1 MTAGDL
7 HMYTLFTDTDCDIT
21 PEIAARYGYKLISMP
36 YTIEGQQVFPYVDF
50 KDFDYKEFYNRL
62 RKGVIPTTSAL
73 SPTEYVNYFEPEF
86 KAGHDILYVH
96 FSAAMTATFNSMR
109 LALEELAEKYP
120 ERKLY
125 QIDTKG
131 ITLGSYN
138 ICLEIGEMY
147 KNGASI
153 EDIQKWADVEI
164 DKTAFYFYAD
174 DLKFFGRSG
183 RVSGFAAFF
192 GNIIGLKPIIFIDTD
207 GKMKTKDKCRGR
219 KQALQKLLNYV
230 IDLEEDITKHRVT
243 IAHTDAL
250 EIAEEFGEMMKKQ
263 FGEDLKIEYEVVNP
277 TAGSH
282 CGPNAMGVTFH
293 AKHR

>member
-1 MTAGDL
+1 
-7 HMYTLFTDTDCDIT
+7 MYTLFTDTDCDIT

-50 KDFDYKEFYNRL
+50 EKFDYQEFYNRL

-73 SPTEYVNYFEPEF
+73 SPVEYVNYFEPEF
-86 KAGHDILYVH
+86 KAGRDILYVH

-131 ITLGSYN
+131 ITLGSYS
-138 ICLEIGEMY
+138 ICLSIGELY

-153 EDIQKWADVEI
+153 EEIQAWADKEI

-174 DLKFFGRSG
+174 DLKFFGKSG

-219 KQALQKLLNYV
+219 KQALQTLLQYV
-230 IDLEEDITKHRVT
+230 IDLEEDIKEHRVV

-250 EIAEEFGEMMKKQ
+250 PIAEEFGKMMKDY
-263 FGEDLKIEYEVVNP
+263 FGQDLEIEYEVVNP

>member
-1 MTAGDL
+1 
-7 HMYTLFTDTDCDIT
+7 MYTLFTDTDTDIT
-21 PEIAARYGYKLISMP
+21 PEIAAKYGYKLISMP
-36 YTIEGQQVFPYVDF
+36 YTIDGKQIFPYVDF
-50 KDFDYKEFYNRL
+50 EKFDYKEFYNSL
-62 RKGVIPTTSAL
+62 RKGTLPITSAL
-73 SPTEYVNYFEPEF
+73 SPVEYINYFEPEF

-96 FSAAMTATFNSMR
+96 FSAAMSATFNSMR

-120 ERKLY
+120 ERKVY
-125 QIDTKG
+125 TVDTKG
-131 ITLGSYN
+131 ITLGSYS
-138 ICLEIGEMY
+138 ICLSIGEMY

-153 EDIQKWADVEI
+153 EEIQAWAAKEV

-174 DLKFFGRSG
+174 DLKFFAKSG

-192 GNIIGLKPIIFIDTD
+192 GNIIGLKPIIYIGED
-207 GKMKTKDKCRGR
+207 GKMATKDKCRGR
-219 KQALQKLLNYV
+219 KQTLQKLLNYV
-230 IDLEEDITKHRVT
+230 IDLEEDIKKHRVV

-250 EIAEEFGEMMKKQ
+250 EIAEEFGKMMKDH
-263 FGEDLKIEYEVVNP
+263 FGEDLEIEYEVVNP

>member
-1 MTAGDL
+1 
-7 HMYTLFTDTDCDIT
+7 MYTLFTDTDCDIT
-21 PEIAARYGYKLISMP
+21 PEIAKRYGYKLISMP
-36 YTIEGQQVFPYVDF
+36 YTIEGKQVFPYVDF
-50 KDFDYKEFYNRL
+50 KDFEYKEFYNRL
-62 RKGVIPTTSAL
+62 RKGVVPTTSAL
-73 SPTEYVNYFEPEF
+73 SPVEYINYFEPEF
-86 KAGHDILYVH
+86 KAGRDILYVH

-109 LALEELAEKYP
+109 LALEELKEKYP

-125 QIDTKG
+125 DIDTKG

-138 ICLEIGEMY
+138 ICLSIGELY

-153 EDIQKWADVEI
+153 EEIQAWADREI
-164 DKTAFYFYAD
+164 DRTAFYFYAD
-174 DLKFFGRSG
+174 DLKFFGKSG

-230 IDLEEDITKHRVT
+230 IDLEDDIKNHRVI

-250 EIAEEFGEMMKKQ
+250 PIAEEFGDMMKDY

-282 CGPNAMGVTFH
+282 CGPNAIGVSFH

>member
-1 MTAGDL
+1 MANQK
-7 HMYTLFTDTDCDIT
+7 YVIYTDTDCDIT
-21 PEIAARYGYKLISMP
+21 PEIAKRYGYKLISMP
-36 YTIEGQQVFPYVDF
+36 YTIDGKEIKPYVDF
-50 KDFDYKEFYNRL
+50 EEFDYKTFYNQL
-62 RKGVIPTTSAL
+62 RAGTLPTTSAL
-73 SPTEYVNYFEPEF
+73 SPVEYMEYFEEDF
-86 KAGHDILYVH
+86 KAGKDILYVH

-109 LALEELAEKYP
+109 LALEELYEKYP

-125 QIDTKG
+125 EVDTKG
-131 ITLGSYN
+131 ITLGSYA
-138 ICLEIGEMY
+138 ICLEIGELY

-153 EDIQKWADVEI
+153 EEIQAWAAENI

-174 DLKFFGRSG
+174 DLKFFHKSG

-192 GNIIGLKPIIFIDTD
+192 GGMVGIKPIIFIDESGT
-207 GKMKTKDKCRGR
+207 MKTKSKGRGR
-219 KQALQKLLNYV
+219 NGALEKLLGYV
-230 IDLEEDITKHRVT
+230 IELEDDIKNHRVV

-250 EIAEEFGEMMKKQ
+250 EIAEQFGAMLKKQ
-263 FGEDLKIEYEVVNP
+263 FGEDLNIEYEVVNP

>member
-1 MTAGDL
+1 
-7 HMYTLFTDTDCDIT
+7 MYTLFTDTDCDIT

-36 YTIEGQQVFPYVDF
+36 YTIEGEQVSPYVSF
-50 KDFDYKEFYNRL
+50 KEFNYKEFYNRL

-73 SPTEYVNYFEPEF
+73 SPVEYIDYFEPEF
-86 KAGHDILYVH
+86 KEGRDILYVH

-109 LALEELAEKYP
+109 LALEELKEKYP
-120 ERKLY
+120 ERKVY
-125 QIDTKG
+125 TIDTKG

-138 ICLEIGEMY
+138 ICLTIGEMY

-153 EDIQKWADVEI
+153 EEIQAWADKEI

-219 KQALQKLLNYV
+219 KQALQRLLEYV
-230 IDLEEDITKHRVT
+230 IELEDDIKNHRVV

-250 EIAEEFGEMMKKQ
+250 EIAEEFGAMMKKQ
-263 FGEDLKIEYEVVNP
+263 FGDDLNIEYEVVNP

-293 AKHR
+293 SKHR

>member
-1 MTAGDL
+1 
-7 HMYTLFTDTDCDIT
+7 MYTLFTDTDCDIT

-36 YTIEGQQVFPYVDF
+36 YTIEGEQVFPYVSF
-50 KDFDYKEFYNRL
+50 KEFDYKEFYNRL

-73 SPTEYVNYFEPEF
+73 SPVEYINYFEPEF
-86 KAGHDILYVH
+86 KAGRDILYVH

-120 ERKLY
+120 DRKLY

-131 ITLGSYN
+131 ITLGSYS
-138 ICLEIGEMY
+138 ICLSIGEMY

-153 EDIQKWADVEI
+153 EEIQAWADREI

-174 DLKFFGRSG
+174 DLKFFGKSG

-219 KQALQKLLNYV
+219 KQALQTLLQSV
-230 IDLEEDITKHRVT
+230 IDLQEDIKAHRVV

-250 EIAEEFGEMMKKQ
+250 PIAEEFGNMMKDY
-263 FGEDLKIEYEVVNP
+263 FGQDLEIEYEVVNP

>member
-1 MTAGDL
+1 
-7 HMYTLFTDTDCDIT
+7 MYTLFTDTDCDIT
-21 PEIAARYGYKLISMP
+21 PEIAALYGYKLISMP
-36 YTIEGQQVFPYVDF
+36 YTIEGKQIFPYVDF
-50 KDFDYKEFYNRL
+50 EKFDYKEFYNLL
-62 RKGVIPTTSAL
+62 RKGIIPTTSAL
-73 SPTEYVNYFEPEF
+73 SPIEYINYFEPEF
-86 KAGHDILYVH
+86 KAGRDILYVH
-96 FSAAMTATFNSMR
+96 FSAAMSATFNSMR
-109 LALEELAEKYP
+109 LALEELKEKYP
-120 ERKLY
+120 DRHVY
-125 QIDTKG
+125 TVDTKG

-138 ICLEIGEMY
+138 ICHYIGEMY

-153 EDIQKWADVEI
+153 EEIQKWASVEV

-174 DLKFFGRSG
+174 DLKFFGKSG

-192 GNIIGLKPIIFIDTD
+192 GNVIGLKPIIFIGND
-207 GKMKTKDKCRGR
+207 GKMTTKDKCRGR
-219 KQALQKLLNYV
+219 KNALQKLLEYV
-230 IDLEEDITKHRVT
+230 INLEEDIKNYRVT

-263 FGEDLKIEYEVVNP
+263 FGDDLKIEYEVVNP

>member
-1 MTAGDL
+1 
-7 HMYTLFTDTDCDIT
+7 MYTLFTDTDCDIT

-50 KDFDYKEFYNRL
+50 DKFEYHEFYDRL
-62 RKGVIPTTSAL
+62 RKGVIPTTSAV
-73 SPTEYVNYFEPEF
+73 SPVEYINYFEPEF
-86 KAGHDILYVH
+86 KAGRDILYVH

-131 ITLGSYN
+131 ITLGSYS
-138 ICLEIGEMY
+138 ICLSIGELY

-153 EDIQKWADVEI
+153 EEIQAWADREI

-174 DLKFFGRSG
+174 DLKFFGKSG

-219 KQALQKLLNYV
+219 KQALQTLLQYV
-230 IDLEEDITKHRVT
+230 IDLEEDIKEHRVV

-250 EIAEEFGEMMKKQ
+250 PIAEEFGAMMKKH
-263 FGEDLKIEYEVVNP
+263 FGEDLEIEYEVVNP

-282 CGPNAMGVTFH
+282 CGPNAMGVAFH

>member
-1 MTAGDL
+1 MLRGNNMNYDDL
-7 HMYTLFTDTDCDIT
+7 KNFYSKDKKEYDLYHNLEFLKWFNNILKNGYTSYLN
-21 PEIAARYGYKLISMP
+21 L
-36 YTIEGQQVFPYVDF
+36 
-50 KDFDYKEFYNRL
+50 
-62 RKGVIPTTSAL
+62 SAL
-73 SPTEYVNYFEPEF
+73 QSFINKLSMWYEY
-86 KAGHDILYVH
+86 
-96 FSAAMTATFNSMR
+96 
-109 LALEELAEKYP
+109 KYP
-120 ERKLY
+120 ERKFY
-125 QIDTKG
+125 EIDTKG
-131 ITLGSYN
+131 ITLGSYS
-138 ICLEIGEMY
+138 ICLSIGEMY

-153 EDIQKWADVEI
+153 EEIQAWADREI

-174 DLKFFGRSG
+174 DLKFFGKSG

-219 KQALQKLLNYV
+219 KQALQTLLQYV
-230 IDLEEDITKHRVT
+230 IDLQEDIKAHRVV

-250 EIAEEFGEMMKKQ
+250 PIAEEFGNMMKDY
-263 FGEDLKIEYEVVNP
+263 FGQDLEIEYEVVNP

>member
-1 MTAGDL
+1 
-7 HMYTLFTDTDCDIT
+7 MYTLYTDTDTDIT
-21 PEIAARYGYKLISMP
+21 PEVAARYGYKLISMP
-36 YTIEGQQVFPYVDF
+36 YTIDGQEIRPYVDF
-50 KDFDYKEFYNRL
+50 KEFDYKTFYNKL
-62 RKGVIPTTSAL
+62 RAGTIPTTSAL
-73 SPTEYVNYFEPEF
+73 SPVEYINYFEPEF
-86 KAGHDILYVH
+86 AAGNDILYVH
-96 FSAAMTATFNSMR
+96 FSAAMSATFNSLR
-109 LALEELAEKYP
+109 LAMEELSEKYP
-120 ERKLY
+120 ERKLTL
-125 QIDTKG
+125 IDTKG
-131 ITLGSYN
+131 ITLGSYS
-138 ICLEIGEMY
+138 ICLSIGELY

-153 EDIQKWADVEI
+153 EEIQAWADKEI

-174 DLKFFGRSG
+174 DLKFFGKSG

-219 KQALQKLLNYV
+219 KQALQTLLQYV
-230 IDLEEDITKHRVT
+230 IDLEDNIKEHRVV

-250 EIAEEFGEMMKKQ
+250 PIAEEFGKMMKDY
-263 FGEDLKIEYEVVNP
+263 FGQDLEIEYEVVNP

>member
-1 MTAGDL
+1 
-7 HMYTLFTDTDCDIT
+7 
-21 PEIAARYGYKLISMP
+21 MP

-86 KAGHDILYVH
+86 KAGNDILYVH

-153 EDIQKWADVEI
+153 EEIQKWADVEI

>member
-1 MTAGDL
+1 
-7 HMYTLFTDTDCDIT
+7 MYTLFTDTDCDIT

-36 YTIEGQQVFPYVDF
+36 YTIEGEQIFPYVSF
-50 KDFDYKEFYNRL
+50 KEFDYKAFYNRL

-73 SPTEYVNYFEPEF
+73 SPVEYVNYFEPEF
-86 KAGHDILYVH
+86 KAGRDILYVH

-109 LALEELAEKYP
+109 LALEELAETYP

-153 EDIQKWADVEI
+153 EDIQKWAEVEI

-174 DLKFFGRSG
+174 DLKFFGKSG

-192 GNIIGLKPIIFIDTD
+192 GNVIGLKPIIYIGND
-207 GKMKTKDKCRGR
+207 GKMTTKDKCRGR
-219 KQALQKLLNYV
+219 KNALQKLLQYV
-230 IDLEEDITKHRVT
+230 IDLEEDIKDHRVT

-250 EIAEEFGEMMKKQ
+250 EIAEEFGNMMKAH
-263 FGEDLKIEYEVVNP
+263 FGDDLKIEYEVVNP

-282 CGPNAMGVTFH
+282 CGPNAMGVSFH

>member
-1 MTAGDL
+1 
-7 HMYTLFTDTDCDIT
+7 MYTLFTDTDCDIT
-21 PEIAARYGYKLISMP
+21 PEIAEHYGYKLISMP
-36 YTIEGQQVFPYVDF
+36 YTIEGEQVFPYVSF
-50 KDFDYKEFYNRL
+50 KEFNYKEFYNRL

-73 SPTEYVNYFEPEF
+73 SPVEYINYFEPEF
-86 KAGHDILYVH
+86 KAGRDILYVH

-120 ERKLY
+120 DRKLY

-131 ITLGSYN
+131 ITLGSYS
-138 ICLEIGEMY
+138 ICLSIGELY
-147 KNGASI
+147 KKGASV
-153 EDIQKWADVEI
+153 EEIQAWADKEI

-174 DLKFFGRSG
+174 DLKFFGKSG

-219 KQALQKLLNYV
+219 KQALQKLLQYV
-230 IDLEEDITKHRVT
+230 IDLQDDIKNHRVV

-250 EIAEEFGEMMKKQ
+250 PIAEEFGKMMKDY
-263 FGEDLKIEYEVVNP
+263 FGQDLEIEYEVVNP

>member
-1 MTAGDL
+1 
-7 HMYTLFTDTDCDIT
+7 MYTLFTDTDCDIT

-50 KDFDYKEFYNRL
+50 DKFEWHEFYDRL

-73 SPTEYVNYFEPEF
+73 SPVEYINYFEPEF
-86 KAGHDILYVH
+86 KAGRDILYVH

-120 ERKLY
+120 DRKVY

-131 ITLGSYN
+131 ITLGSYS
-138 ICLEIGEMY
+138 ICLSIGEMY

-153 EDIQKWADVEI
+153 EEIQAWADKEI

-174 DLKFFGRSG
+174 DLKFFGKSG

-219 KQALQKLLNYV
+219 KQALQTLLQYV
-230 IDLEEDITKHRVT
+230 IDLEEDIKGHRVV

-250 EIAEEFGEMMKKQ
+250 PIAEEFGKMMKDY
-263 FGEDLKIEYEVVNP
+263 FGQDLEIEYEVVNP

>member
-1 MTAGDL
+1 
-7 HMYTLFTDTDCDIT
+7 MYTLFTDTDCDIT

-36 YTIEGQQVFPYVDF
+36 YTIEGEQVFPYVSF
-50 KDFDYKEFYNRL
+50 KEFDYKAFYNRL

-73 SPTEYVNYFEPEF
+73 SPVEYVNYFEPEF
-86 KAGHDILYVH
+86 KAGRDILYVH

-153 EDIQKWADVEI
+153 EDIQKWAEVEI

-174 DLKFFGRSG
+174 DLKFFGKSG

-192 GNIIGLKPIIFIDTD
+192 GNVIGLKPIIYIGND
-207 GKMKTKDKCRGR
+207 GKMTTKDKCRGR
-219 KQALQKLLNYV
+219 KNALQKLLQYV
-230 IDLEEDITKHRVT
+230 IDLEEDIKDHRVT

-250 EIAEEFGEMMKKQ
+250 EIAEEFGNMMKAH
-263 FGEDLKIEYEVVNP
+263 FGDDLKIEYEVVNP

-282 CGPNAMGVTFH
+282 CGPNAMGVSFH
-293 AKHR
+293 TKHR

>member
-1 MTAGDL
+1 
-7 HMYTLFTDTDCDIT
+7 MYTLFTDTDCDIT
-21 PEIAARYGYKLISMP
+21 PEIAALYGYKLISMP
-36 YTIEGQQVFPYVDF
+36 YTIEGKQIFPYVDF
-50 KDFDYKEFYNRL
+50 EKFDYKEFYNLL

-73 SPTEYVNYFEPEF
+73 SPIEYINYFEPEF
-86 KAGHDILYVH
+86 KAGRDILYVH
-96 FSAAMTATFNSMR
+96 FSAAMSATFNSMR
-109 LALEELAEKYP
+109 LALEELKEKYP
-120 ERKLY
+120 DRHVY
-125 QIDTKG
+125 TVDTKG

-138 ICLEIGEMY
+138 ICHYIGEMY

-153 EDIQKWADVEI
+153 EEIQKWASVEV

-174 DLKFFGRSG
+174 DLKFFGKSG

-192 GNIIGLKPIIFIDTD
+192 GNVIGLKPIIFIGND
-207 GKMKTKDKCRGR
+207 GKMTTKDKCRGR
-219 KQALQKLLNYV
+219 KNALQKLLEYV
-230 IDLEEDITKHRVT
+230 INLEEDIKNYRVT

-263 FGEDLKIEYEVVNP
+263 FGDDLKIEYEVVNP

>member
-1 MTAGDL
+1 
-7 HMYTLFTDTDCDIT
+7 MYTLFTDTDCDIT
-21 PEIAARYGYKLISMP
+21 PEIAAKYGYKLISMP

-50 KDFDYKEFYNRL
+50 KEFDYKTFYNKL
-62 RKGVIPTTSAL
+62 RSGVIPTTSAL
-73 SPTEYVNYFEPEF
+73 SPVEYINYFEPEF
-86 KAGHDILYVH
+86 AAGRDILYVH
-96 FSAAMTATFNSMR
+96 FSAAMSATFNSMR

-120 ERKLY
+120 DRKVY
-125 QIDTKG
+125 TVDTKG

-138 ICLEIGEMY
+138 ICHYIGEMY

-153 EDIQKWADVEI
+153 EEIQKWAEVEV

-174 DLKFFGRSG
+174 DLKFFGKSG

-192 GNIIGLKPIIFIDTD
+192 GNVIGLKPIIFIGND
-207 GKMKTKDKCRGR
+207 GKMTTKDKCRGR
-219 KQALQKLLNYV
+219 KNALAKLLDYV
-230 IDLEEDITKHRVT
+230 IDLEEDIKNYRVT

-250 EIAEEFGEMMKKQ
+250 EIAEEFGNMMKAH

>member
-1 MTAGDL
+1 
-7 HMYTLFTDTDCDIT
+7 MYTLFTDTDCDIT

-50 KDFDYKEFYNRL
+50 DKFEWHEFYDRL

-73 SPTEYVNYFEPEF
+73 SPVEYVNYFEPEF
-86 KAGHDILYVH
+86 KAGRDILYVH

-120 ERKLY
+120 DRKVY

-131 ITLGSYN
+131 ITLGSYS
-138 ICLEIGEMY
+138 ICLSIGEMY

-153 EDIQKWADVEI
+153 EEIQAWADKEI

-174 DLKFFGRSG
+174 DLKFFGKSG

-219 KQALQKLLNYV
+219 KQALQTLLNYV
-230 IDLEEDITKHRVT
+230 IDLEEDIKEHRVV

-250 EIAEEFGEMMKKQ
+250 PIAEEFGNMMKGY
-263 FGEDLKIEYEVVNP
+263 FGQDLEIEYEVVNP

>member
-1 MTAGDL
+1 
-7 HMYTLFTDTDCDIT
+7 MYTLFTDTDCDIT

-36 YTIEGQQVFPYVDF
+36 YTIEGEQVFPYVSF
-50 KDFDYKEFYNRL
+50 KEFNYKEFYNRL

-73 SPTEYVNYFEPEF
+73 SPVEYIDYFEPEF
-86 KAGHDILYVH
+86 KEGRDILYVH

-109 LALEELAEKYP
+109 LALEELKEKYP
-120 ERKLY
+120 ERKVY
-125 QIDTKG
+125 TIDTKG

-138 ICLEIGEMY
+138 ICLTIGEMY

-153 EDIQKWADVEI
+153 EEIQAWADKEI

-219 KQALQKLLNYV
+219 KQALQRLLEYV
-230 IDLEEDITKHRVT
+230 VELEDDIKNHRVV

-250 EIAEEFGEMMKKQ
+250 EIAEEFGAMMKKQ
-263 FGEDLKIEYEVVNP
+263 FGDDLNIEYEVVNP

-293 AKHR
+293 SKHR

>member
-1 MTAGDL
+1 
-7 HMYTLFTDTDCDIT
+7 MYTLFTDTDCDIT

-36 YTIEGQQVFPYVDF
+36 YTIEGEQIFPYVSF
-50 KDFDYKEFYNRL
+50 KDFDYKAFYDRL

-73 SPTEYVNYFEPEF
+73 SPVEYINYFEPEF
-86 KAGHDILYVH
+86 KAGRDILYVH

-120 ERKLY
+120 DRKLY

-131 ITLGSYN
+131 ITLGSYS
-138 ICLEIGEMY
+138 ICLSIGELY

-153 EDIQKWADVEI
+153 EEIQAWADREI

-174 DLKFFGRSG
+174 DLKFFGKSG

-219 KQALQKLLNYV
+219 KQALQRLLEYV
-230 IDLEEDITKHRVT
+230 IDLEDDIKNHRVV

-250 EIAEEFGEMMKKQ
+250 PIAEEFGAMMKKQ
-263 FGEDLKIEYEVVNP
+263 FGEDLEIEYEVVNP

-282 CGPNAMGVTFH
+282 CGPNAMGITFH

>member
-1 MTAGDL
+1 
-7 HMYTLFTDTDCDIT
+7 
-21 PEIAARYGYKLISMP
+21 
-36 YTIEGQQVFPYVDF
+36 
-50 KDFDYKEFYNRL
+50 
-62 RKGVIPTTSAL
+62 
-73 SPTEYVNYFEPEF
+73 
-86 KAGHDILYVH
+86 
-96 FSAAMTATFNSMR
+96 MTATFNSMR

-174 DLKFFGRSG
+174 DLKFFGKSG

-219 KQALQKLLNYV
+219 KQALQTLLNYV
-230 IDLEEDITKHRVT
+230 IDLEEDIKEHRVV

-250 EIAEEFGEMMKKQ
+250 PIAEEFGDMMKAH
-263 FGEDLKIEYEVVNP
+263 FGEDLEIEYEVVNP

>member
-1 MTAGDL
+1 
-7 HMYTLFTDTDCDIT
+7 MYTLFTDTDCDIT
-21 PEIAARYGYKLISMP
+21 PEIAERYGYKLISMP
-36 YTIEGQQVFPYVDF
+36 YTIEGEQVFPYVSF
-50 KDFDYKEFYNRL
+50 KEFDYKEFYNRL

-73 SPTEYVNYFEPEF
+73 SPVEYINYFEPEF
-86 KAGHDILYVH
+86 KAGRDILYVH

-120 ERKLY
+120 DRKLY

-131 ITLGSYN
+131 ITLGSYS
-138 ICLEIGEMY
+138 ICLSIGELY
-147 KNGASI
+147 KKGASI
-153 EDIQKWADVEI
+153 EEIQAWADKEI

-174 DLKFFGRSG
+174 DLKFFGKSG

-219 KQALQKLLNYV
+219 KQALQKLLQYV
-230 IDLEEDITKHRVT
+230 IDLQDDIKNHRVV

-250 EIAEEFGEMMKKQ
+250 PIAEEFGKMMKDY
-263 FGEDLKIEYEVVNP
+263 FGQDLEIEYEVVNP

-282 CGPNAMGVTFH
+282 
-293 AKHR
+293 